1 MVIMEETINEIMEYV
16 RRKTAAYSYLDQA
29 QIYEELSARMTD
41 LNADA
46 MRNEYLGTDD
56 YLIDG
61 V

>member
-1 MVIMEETINEIMEYV
+1 MEETINEIMEYV
-16 RRKTAAYSYLDQA
+16 KHKTDGYSYLDQA
-29 QIYEELSARMTD
+29 LIFEELASRMED

-46 MRNEYLGTDD
+46 LRNEYTSDD